1 MNPRTLA
8 LLCAAILMSATAA
21 FIDNRFEDPAADIAL
36 LREQMASLRNDLKE
50 ESQKMKTRVG
60 ALTRQMMLQQLFI
73 EERLRSEGQSG
84 VKQTRNG
91 VGGTKSYHLNSH
103 LSGQRIVAIHDHSN
117 NIRTV
122 GMGEFIGVLNGVEF
136 RTRHND
142 YRLYMPSSN
151 TSEYHKTE
159 EIPFPDVPP
168 EVASKGSVDEQVE
181 EMIEWFKAW
190 KNENHTVRDYRNY
203 FKPVLCYLE
212 GTWTKSTPTIDEPFD
227 SDRHFVDASSWFE
240 LQEKIRFTSYTG
252 RKDNLENFAYLP
264 TTIMETVNE
273 TTAVFAQWNYRI
285 LCHPLKD
292 YLPVNR

>member
-1 MNPRTLA
+1 MNPGTLA
-8 LLCAAILMSATAA
+8 FLCAAILVMSATASI
-21 FIDNRFEDPAADIAL
+21 IDNRFEDPAADIAL
-36 LREQMASLRNDLKE
+36 LREQMASLSKDLKQSKE
-50 ESQKMKTRVG
+50 ESKKMKTRVG
-60 ALTRQMMLQQLFI
+60 ALTRQMMLQQLFV

-91 VGGTKSYHLNSH
+91 EGGTKSYHLNSH

-168 EVASKGSVDEQVE
+168 EVASKGSLDEQVE
-181 EMIEWFKAW
+181 EMIEWFKVIY
-190 KNENHTVRDYRNY
+190 TDLRTSLGV
-203 FKPVLCYLE
+203 
-212 GTWTKSTPTIDEPFD
+212 TI
-227 SDRHFVDASSWFE
+227 
-240 LQEKIRFTSYTG
+240 
-252 RKDNLENFAYLP
+252 
-264 TTIMETVNE
+264 
-273 TTAVFAQWNYRI
+273 
-285 LCHPLKD
+285 
-292 YLPVNR
+292 

>member
-1 MNPRTLA
+1 MNPGTLA
-8 LLCAAILMSATAA
+8 FLCAAILMSATASI
-21 FIDNRFEDPAADIAL
+21 IDNRFEDPAADIAL
-36 LREQMASLRNDLKE
+36 LREQMASLSKDLKQSKE
-50 ESQKMKTRVG
+50 ESKKMKTRVG
-60 ALTRQMMLQQLFI
+60 ALTRQMMLQQLFV

-168 EVASKGSVDEQVE
+168 EVASKGSLDEQVE
-181 EMIEWFKAW
+181 EMIEWFKVIY
-190 KNENHTVRDYRNY
+190 TDLRTSLGV
-203 FKPVLCYLE
+203 
-212 GTWTKSTPTIDEPFD
+212 TI
-227 SDRHFVDASSWFE
+227 
-240 LQEKIRFTSYTG
+240 
-252 RKDNLENFAYLP
+252 
-264 TTIMETVNE
+264 
-273 TTAVFAQWNYRI
+273 
-285 LCHPLKD
+285 
-292 YLPVNR
+292 

>member
-1 MNPRTLA
+1 MNPGTLA

-142 YRLYMPSSN
+142 YRLYMPSRN
-151 TSEYHKTE
+151 TSEYHKIE
-159 EIPFPDVPP
+159 DIPFPDVPP

-181 EMIEWFKAW
+181 EMIEWFKVIY
-190 KNENHTVRDYRNY
+190 TDLRTSLGV
-203 FKPVLCYLE
+203 
-212 GTWTKSTPTIDEPFD
+212 TI
-227 SDRHFVDASSWFE
+227 
-240 LQEKIRFTSYTG
+240 
-252 RKDNLENFAYLP
+252 
-264 TTIMETVNE
+264 
-273 TTAVFAQWNYRI
+273 
-285 LCHPLKD
+285 
-292 YLPVNR
+292 